1 MDDWH
6 DGSLKVVELQRSHT
20 FISDCEH
27 FGNFGV
33 ENVDGASG
41 RSLSNDTIIGE
52 VAKLLNFCKQ
62 KNCHVK
68 KQFFQMLECN

>member
-1 MDDWH
+1 MI
-6 DGSLKVVELQRSHT
+6 GMMVVELQRSHT
-20 FISDCEH
+20 FISNYEH

-41 RSLSNDTIIGE
+41 RSLPNDTIIGE

-62 KNCHVK
+62 NNCHVTTT
-68 KQFFQMLECN
+68 FFSNVGM